1 MSSLQ
6 QHLTN
11 RKRTVADKSVITFRP
26 QRDVARMLEAA
37 LRDHSNLSAVVNA
50 GLRHSLTLSGYAEKV
65 NTADRQ
71 RKKAA

>member
-1 MSSLQ
+1 
-6 QHLTN
+6 
-11 RKRTVADKSVITFRP
+11 
-26 QRDVARMLEAA
+26 MLEAA